1 VSRYTKS
8 AQRSNA
14 LNRRA
19 YQLQSNNKYY
29 GITSLASYSKK
40 NGKAVSAEEQIDE
53 MSTRVLRRHKSI
65 EKKQEVR
72 NEGSA

>member
-1 VSRYTKS
+1 MSRYTKS
-8 AQRSNA
+8 AKRSNA

-29 GITSLASYSKK
+29 GMTSLASYSKK
-40 NGKAVSAEEQIDE
+40 NGKAVSAKEQIDE

-65 EKKQEVR
+65 EKKQEV
-72 NEGSA
+72 EI